1 LNPPLLRGT
10 KGVVEVDWFMRIGM
24 MLPAVACL
32 GLGVFPTFFI
42 QWMDI
47 IPEQLTGSKIAASA
61 GAFGWMWLTPVSHE
75 RASYSGP
82 IVFLGIL
89 AVVVVT
95 YLLLHV
101 RRTAI
106 HRAPIWDCGFGK
118 LTSRMQYTA
127 TSFSMPIRR
136 IFGFI
141 FNIKEQVRKTGA
153 GDWGLGTQRQGLGT
167 GKNQPPAPSPK
178 PLLHYHL
185 RIRDRFWGWI
195 YEPIADL
202 SFWIARKVGMLQQ
215 GKIHIYL
222 IYSFVT
228 IIILLVF
235 FR

>member
-1 LNPPLLRGT
+1 
-10 KGVVEVDWFMRIGM
+10 
-24 MLPAVACL
+24 
-32 GLGVFPTFFI
+32 
-42 QWMDI
+42 MDI
-47 IPEQLTGSKIAASA
+47 LPEQLTGSNITTSA

-106 HRAPIWDCGFGK
+106 HRAPIWDCGFEK

-136 IFGFI
+136 VFGFL
-141 FNIKEQVRKTGA
+141 FSIKEQARLSQSFG
-153 GDWGLGTQRQGLGT
+153 
-167 GKNQPPAPSPK
+167 NPAFPK
-178 PLLHYHL
+178 RLNYHL
-185 RIRDRFWGWI
+185 RVRDRFWGWF
-195 YEPIADL
+195 YKPVADA
-202 SFWIARKVGMLQQ
+202 SFWVSRNFGRLQQ
-215 GKIHIYL
+215 GHIQAYL

-228 IIILLVF
+228 IIVLLLF